1 MITAAIAQRNR
12 DVILW
17 QEWRGGG
24 RKESVETG
32 FHSAGWNERHLDVSS
47 SNEGQV
53 ENNCP
58 RRIWEIHREMNNG
71 TKYAYFDSFSSFFF
85 PSVQKKKE
93 KEKQKRSKERF
104 QKGDYCNQQT
114 FIAFHGKLEISD
126 EWN

>member
-47 SNEGQV
+47 SNEGRV

-71 TKYAYFDSFSSFFF
+71 TKYAYFDSFSSFLFSFF
-85 PSVQKKKE
+85 SKKE
-93 KEKQKRSKERF
+93 RKRKTKKVE
-104 QKGDYCNQQT
+104 
-114 FIAFHGKLEISD
+114 GKIS
-126 EWN
+126 EGRLL